1 MAEKLVSLKIKELK
15 PGMLMGKTIINS
27 ADGYVIIKKGDVID
41 EEKINS
47 IRKYFKENR
56 GATVTTIDAEENIFY
71 IDGEERYL
79 PPKTSRYI
87 KKVMSS
93 ENQQMAISAA
103 VTVMHDARMG
113 RPIDSKAVENSV
125 VKILDSI
132 LGNEDAAVNLLNIKD
147 FDDYTYTHSVNVSTI
162 SLLIASKLKL
172 TREEFVEIGVGAML
186 HDLGKVKIPLE
197 VLNKPDKLDND
208 EFEIMKK
215 HPIFTY
221 QLLKGNANISDISKY
236 IAAEHHEKFDGTG
249 YPRGLKGN
257 SINFF
262 ARIVSIAD
270 VYDALTTDRVY
281 RKAMKPYDAMKI
293 IVSGS
298 GTHFDP
304 EMVRVFLK
312 AVSIYPAGSHILLNT
327 GETAVVEKVDSE
339 HILRPDII
347 VIRDKNGHETINKI
361 KLLDDS
367 KRYIVEAVSINE

>member
-1 MAEKLVSLKIKELK
+1 MEEKLINLKIKELQ
-15 PGMLMGKTIINS
+15 PGMVMGKTIIN
-27 ADGYVIIKKGDVID
+27 AHDGHVIIKKGDVMN
-41 EEKINS
+41 EEKINV
-47 IRKYFKENR
+47 IKKYFKENR
-56 GATVTTIDAEENIFY
+56 GISATAIDADENIFY

-87 KKVMSS
+87 EKVMSV

-103 VTVMHDARMG
+103 VNVMRDARMG
-113 RPIDSKAVENSV
+113 RTIDSKAVENSV
-125 VKILDSI
+125 VKIIDSI
-132 LGNEDAAVNLLNIKD
+132 LDNEDAAVNLLNIKN

-172 TREEFVEIGVGAML
+172 TREEFVELGVGAML
-186 HDLGKVKIPLE
+186 HDLGKVKVPLA
-197 VLNKPDKLDND
+197 VLNKPDRLDND

-221 QLLKGNANISDISKY
+221 QILKGNETISDISKY
-236 IAAEHHEKFDGTG
+236 IAAEHHEKYDGTG
-249 YPRGLKGN
+249 YPRGLKKNG
-257 SINFF
+257 INFF

-270 VYDALTTDRVY
+270 VYDALTTDRIY

-312 AVSIYPAGSHILLNT
+312 AVSIYPAGSHVLLNT
-327 GETAVVEKVDSE
+327 GEMAVVEKVDSE

-347 VIRDKNGHETINKI
+347 VIRDKNGHETIEKI
-361 KLLDDS
+361 KLLDDT
-367 KRYIVEAVSINE
+367 KRYIIEAVSINE

>member
-1 MAEKLVSLKIKELK
+1 MAEKLINLKIKELQ
-15 PGMLMGKTIINS
+15 PGMVMGKTIIN
-27 ADGYVIIKKGDVID
+27 ANDGYVIIKKGDVMN
-41 EEKINS
+41 EEKINV
-47 IRKYFKENR
+47 IKKYFKENR
-56 GATVTTIDAEENIFY
+56 GISATAIDADENIFY

-87 KKVMSS
+87 KKVMSV

-103 VTVMHDARMG
+103 VNVMHDARMG
-113 RPIDSKAVENSV
+113 RTIDSKAVEHSV
-125 VKILDSI
+125 VKIIDSI
-132 LGNEDAAVNLLNIKD
+132 LDNEDAAVNLLNIKN

-172 TREEFVEIGVGAML
+172 TREEFVELGVGAML
-186 HDLGKVKIPLE
+186 HDLGKVKVPLA
-197 VLNKPDKLDND
+197 VLNKPDRLDND

-221 QLLKGNANISDISKY
+221 QILKGNETISDISKY
-236 IAAEHHEKFDGTG
+236 IAAEHHEKYDGTG
-249 YPRGLKGN
+249 YPRGLKKNG
-257 SINFF
+257 INFF

-270 VYDALTTDRVY
+270 VYDALTTDRIY

-312 AVSIYPAGSHILLNT
+312 AVSIYPAGSHVLLNT

-347 VIRDKNGHETINKI
+347 VIRDKNGHETIEKI
-361 KLLDDS
+361 KLLDDT
-367 KRYIVEAVSINE
+367 KRYIIEAVSINE

>member
-1 MAEKLVSLKIKELK
+1 MAEKLINLKIKELQ
-15 PGMLMGKTIINS
+15 PGMVMGKTIIN
-27 ADGYVIIKKGDVID
+27 ANDGYVIIKKGDVMN
-41 EEKINS
+41 EEKINV
-47 IRKYFKENR
+47 IKKYFKENR
-56 GATVTTIDAEENIFY
+56 GISATAIDADENIFY

-87 KKVMSS
+87 KKVMSV

-103 VTVMHDARMG
+103 VNVMHDARMG
-113 RPIDSKAVENSV
+113 RTIDSKAVENSV
-125 VKILDSI
+125 VKIIDSI
-132 LGNEDAAVNLLNIKD
+132 LDNEDAAVNLLNIKN

-172 TREEFVEIGVGAML
+172 TREEFVELGVGAML
-186 HDLGKVKIPLE
+186 HDLGKVKVPLA
-197 VLNKPDKLDND
+197 VLNKPDRLDND

-221 QLLKGNANISDISKY
+221 QILKGNETISDISKY
-236 IAAEHHEKFDGTG
+236 IAAEHHEKYDGTG
-249 YPRGLKGN
+249 YPRGLKKNG
-257 SINFF
+257 INFF

-270 VYDALTTDRVY
+270 VYDALTTDRIY

-312 AVSIYPAGSHILLNT
+312 AVSIYPAGSHVLLNT
-327 GETAVVEKVDSE
+327 GEMAVVEKVDSE

-347 VIRDKNGHETINKI
+347 VIRDKNGHETIEKI
-361 KLLDDS
+361 KLLDDT
-367 KRYIVEAVSINE
+367 KRYIIEAVSINE

>member
-1 MAEKLVSLKIKELK
+1 MAEKLINLKIKELQ
-15 PGMLMGKTIINS
+15 PGMVMGKTIIN
-27 ADGYVIIKKGDVID
+27 AHDGHVIIKKGDVMN
-41 EEKINS
+41 EEKINV
-47 IRKYFKENR
+47 IKKYFKENR
-56 GATVTTIDAEENIFY
+56 GISATAIDADENIFY

-87 KKVMSS
+87 EKVMSV

-103 VTVMHDARMG
+103 VNVMHDARMG
-113 RPIDSKAVENSV
+113 RTIDSKAVENSV
-125 VKILDSI
+125 VKIIDSI
-132 LGNEDAAVNLLNIKD
+132 LDNEDAAVNLLNIKN

-172 TREEFVEIGVGAML
+172 TREEFVELGVGAML
-186 HDLGKVKIPLE
+186 HDLGKVKVPLA
-197 VLNKPDKLDND
+197 VLNKPDRLDND

-221 QLLKGNANISDISKY
+221 QILKGNESISDISKY
-236 IAAEHHEKFDGTG
+236 IAAEHHEKYDGTG
-249 YPRGLKGN
+249 YPRGLKKNG
-257 SINFF
+257 INFF

-270 VYDALTTDRVY
+270 VYDALTTDRIY

-312 AVSIYPAGSHILLNT
+312 AVSIYPAGSHVLLNT

-347 VIRDKNGHETINKI
+347 VIRDKNGHETIEKI
-361 KLLDDS
+361 KLLDDT
-367 KRYIVEAVSINE
+367 KRYIIEAVSINE